1 MKVKRKTM
9 AQPQDL
15 PLPLSMKLFLPCQ
28 VWNFSP
34 LLLFTFFSPS
44 FLKSFCLPSPL
55 QRPLFI
61 TRGSPPLTAMYV
73 GDDGEVELFFFFFF
87 VILIFFFF
95 ENLMWGRGIWGQ
107 RWPPQLPAQIV
118 RAVGLRPMSGLPSF
132 LIHIDWRPC
141 QLTGFQQ
148 FRLSFKWIVDHF
160 IRDDSLM
167 NWTKLRKVWS
177 TEFKRNSL
185 DFGIFVDTHILW
197 PAESDLQ
204 NCDFSSP

>member
-1 MKVKRKTM
+1 M

-15 PLPLSMKLFLPCQ
+15 PLPLSLKLFLPCQ

-34 LLLFTFFSPS
+34 LLLFTFFSPCF

-55 QRPLFI
+55 QRPLLI

-73 GDDGEVELFFFFFF
+73 GDDGEVEIFFFFFCY
-87 VILIFFFF
+87 INIYIFWKSDVR
-95 ENLMWGRGIWGQ
+95 EGDLRPTLASPTPCTDREGSWVEANVR
-107 RWPPQLPAQIV
+107 PPQLP
-118 RAVGLRPMSGLPSF
+118 
-132 LIHIDWRPC
+132 IHIDWRPC

-167 NWTKLRKVWS
+167 NWTKLGKVWS

-185 DFGIFVDTHILW
+185 DFGMFVDTHILQ